1 MAARRIPSV
10 FLGALTL
17 SLAGALVVGCAGGPD
32 TIDRFIDRYSQVALA
47 RDEGPVTILD
57 LRSGELRELLPQGE
71 CGQFVNLSW
80 SPDGSRLLCVGASGE
95 QETTAIVL
103 DAATGE
109 VMNVIRRASP
119 VSWWW
124 CGERLAA
131 TVYSPTDQTAH
142 IEIRDDRGHLLG
154 TIGPVAVE
162 PALVGRSSDNEPLC
176 EPSARGVAY
185 RDETS
190 GDVTVLQL
198 DDLTS
203 EVVARDAWPLVWVE
217 DGAGLV
223 IAREYQR
230 PEPHQYAE
238 YEAWLLD
245 VASGHETRL
254 PFLDDQ
260 AQFWVA
266 PDGVTVVFIP
276 KERRPDRLPSL
287 AVGSLDSGETR
298 PIPDSLITYGSD
310 FIPASFVRFSDDA
323 RTLYWISDS
332 TAVFRYDLVREN
344 GRVERLSEWERPV
357 AFTPDPQV
365 VTHQTVQDGLVSLE
379 LARADGADRR
389 VLVRDET
396 SPDVTLFFQTAWRP
410 PAD

>member
-1 MAARRIPSV
+1 MRRIPSV
-10 FLGALTL
+10 FFGALAL
-17 SLAGALVVGCAGGPD
+17 SLAGALAAGCGGGTD

-47 RDEGPVTILD
+47 RDEDPLTILD
-57 LRSGELRELLPQGE
+57 LRSGERRELLPGGE
-71 CGQFVNLSW
+71 CGKFVNLSW
-80 SPDGSRLLCVGASGE
+80 SPDGGRLLCVGATGE
-95 QETTAIVL
+95 QETTATVL

-109 VMNVIRRASP
+109 VINVIRRAAP

-124 CGERLAA
+124 CGERLVA
-131 TVYSPTDQTAH
+131 TVYSSADRNALV
-142 IEIRDDRGHLLG
+142 EIRDDRGHLQE
-154 TIGPVAVE
+154 TVGPVAVE
-162 PALVGRSSDNEPLC
+162 PALVGRSSDGEPLC
-176 EPSARGVAY
+176 GPSGDRIAY
-185 RDETS
+185 RDAAS
-190 GDVTVLQL
+190 GAVTVLQL
-198 DDLTS
+198 DDLTR

-223 IAREYQR
+223 IAREYRR

-276 KERRPDRLPSL
+276 KQRRPDGLPSL

-323 RTLYWISDS
+323 RTLYWISDA
-332 TAVFRYDLVREN
+332 TAVFRYDLARED
-344 GRVERLSEWERPV
+344 GRAERLSEWERPV
-357 AFTPDPQV
+357 AFTPDPRV
-365 VTHQTVQDGLVSLE
+365 VAHQTVQDTQISLE

-389 VLVRDET
+389 VLTRGET
-396 SPDVTLFFQTAWRP
+396 SPDVTSFFSMAWRP
-410 PAD
+410 PAE